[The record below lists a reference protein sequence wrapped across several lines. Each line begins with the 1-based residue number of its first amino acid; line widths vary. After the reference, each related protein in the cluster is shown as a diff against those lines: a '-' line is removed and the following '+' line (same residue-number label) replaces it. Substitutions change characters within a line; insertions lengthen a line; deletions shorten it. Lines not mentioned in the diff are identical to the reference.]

1 MWRNE
6 FCAIAHKGE
15 RTNKR
20 CFSFITIEMRT
31 KQRISDFSVIKIW
44 QTSISLFIYYI
55 TDFGYARSLRDGFFS
70 IFTSLVSGFV
80 NPWVRSSWKSPML
93 CATMLPQIRSQP
105 LPRIK
110 DLQGTKMYQDVPRC
124 TKSISTVYISL
135 AWINLNQLESTWWF
149 WDIPRM
155 KMLSGIV
162 AVDSDLQSLTTDGLH
177 TLGRTWRWKFKPWMN
192 RLAGWEVLEVKE
204 WNLVIYST

>member
-1 MWRNE
+1 M
-6 FCAIAHKGE
+6 AHKGE

-44 QTSISLFIYYI
+44 QTSISLFIYHILYI
-55 TDFGYARSLRDGFFS
+55 LLILVMPDRCAMDFSPFSPASFQDSWILEFGLHGNHRCCAQQCCRRSGASRCHGS
-70 IFTSLVSGFV
+70 RIF
-80 NPWVRSSWKSPML
+80 K
-93 CATMLPQIRSQP
+93 
-105 LPRIK
+105 
-110 DLQGTKMYQDVPRC
+110 VPRC
-124 TKSISTVYISL
+124 TKSTISTVYISL

-149 WDIPRM
+149 WDIPRT

-204 WNLVIYST
+204 